1 MIAVGLWPVPPFIH
15 PYSDGPTWTLD
26 AEPHVMHI
34 AAGERVSL
42 PVRGAA
48 AIAPEKRRTV
58 VFRK

>member
-1 MIAVGLWPVPPFIH
+1 
-15 PYSDGPTWTLD
+15 
-26 AEPHVMHI
+26 MHI